1 MHARRLGGFV
11 DSPCSLLII
20 RLIDDAT
27 VRIVAS
33 IPGDPGQ
40 RILNC
45 LHRERR
51 RAEGI
56 FIQRERRMRPAAGA
70 VAKLVDAATVPMI
83 TPSCSVQPH
92 RTVSVFR
99 MADIRRWSQAT
110 ACDLV
115 AFGDHAVPY

>member
-1 MHARRLGGFV
+1 MQPRMHARRLGWFV

-33 IPGDPGQ
+33 IPDDPGQ

-56 FIQRERRMRPAAGA
+56 FIQRETHETSCRRRRQAGRRR
-70 VAKLVDAATVPMI
+70 
-83 TPSCSVQPH
+83 H
-92 RTVSVFR
+92 RTDDNAELLSATPPNSFR
-99 MADIRRWSQAT
+99 LPDGRYSKVVT
-110 ACDLV
+110 GNSL
-115 AFGDHAVPY
+115 